1 MFKNGSKP
9 STEHWLLASWQY
21 CSQLLWP
28 FCMSEKFKFASKVAI
43 ALALAYLI
51 PMAMGWPQASTA
63 ATTVMLIASTGGR
76 RESLAV
82 GTYRVI
88 GTVIGAVIGLLL
100 VGLLI
105 QERLLYMFSVSVVV
119 SLVFYLRNAYQRDPT
134 VFMLTGVMILMVSN
148 GGDAQGA
155 FLYGID
161 RAFATCFGVVVYT
174 LVSVFVFP
182 PRLERNLIDL
192 SQSLSN
198 KQRSLFE
205 LILSQHHGDVTP
217 IGRDAR
223 QQMIDELF
231 VAQSALEKRFQLL
244 SGECSDVSGY
254 RKEWLLVL
262 DYYKKN
268 TQLLIYSLDNHKEDA
283 VDFSC
288 YFNDYQQSI
297 DAVTRKFNLADK
309 AWVDKSLKIDEQA
322 LALQVNDE
330 SINDLTHLQRA
341 EVFSF
346 AYLLNQMNTH
356 LSRLGICISCIDSVT
371 GSVPFN
377 EVSLQRQ
384 DRFLWWD
391 AENAKTAIKVFV
403 IYWVSGLI
411 WIYFNPPG
419 GYSFVIFSVIFTS
432 ILSFL
437 PVHPKLLLMLFSFT
451 FFFAMP
457 AYLFI
462 LPNLTHWLA
471 LGIFLFI
478 YTFIAFYLFKGP
490 VIIFFLMG
498 LFVLGIDNQMNYNF
512 AVLLNIIILFYMV
525 VFMIILSHYFPF
537 NCRAEHLCLV
547 MKERYFRHITK
558 GMTQYILGADSYWNR
573 FKSSWH
579 IGVINA
585 TLPKLLLWMNKLDKR
600 YFSGTS
606 PEAIKDFGR
615 ACQSLTDHFN
625 LFTRVDIQLTHNPLV
640 YLVRQAYQDNALL
653 KMTSVLANENNED
666 SFKSDFEDDYQQ
678 HDQWERLLVQFIN
691 DVNISVYSQREIAT
705 FYIFLNLHR
714 NIFDAI
720 IQCQSAYDKIH
731 WHELRQ
737 KRF

>member
-1 MFKNGSKP
+1 
-9 STEHWLLASWQY
+9 
-21 CSQLLWP
+21 
-28 FCMSEKFKFASKVAI
+28 MSAKFTFASKVAL

-174 LVSVFVFP
+174 LVSVFMFP
-182 PRLERNLIDL
+182 QRLERNLIDL
-192 SQSLSN
+192 SQALSA

-205 LILSQHHGDVTP
+205 LMLSQHHGHATP

-223 QQMIDELF
+223 QQMTDELF
-231 VAQSALEKRFQLL
+231 AAQSALEQRFQLL
-244 SGECSDVSGY
+244 SYECSDVSGCL
-254 RKEWLLVL
+254 KEWQLAL

-268 TQLLIYSLDNHKEDA
+268 TQLLIYSIDNHKTDA
-283 VDFSC
+283 VDFSR
-288 YFNDYQQSI
+288 YFNGYQQSI
-297 DAVTRKFNLADK
+297 DAVTQKFTLSDN
-309 AWVDKSLKIDEQA
+309 AWMDKSLKIDEQA
-322 LALQVNDE
+322 LELQLNDE
-330 SINDLTHLQRA
+330 SINELAHLQRA
-341 EVFSF
+341 EIFSF
-346 AYLLNQMNTH
+346 AYLLNQMNIN
-356 LSRLGICISCIDSVT
+356 LSRLGIIISCIDSVT
-371 GSVPFN
+371 GSVPFK

-419 GYSFVIFSVIFTS
+419 GYSFVIFSVIFTA

-437 PVHPKLLLMLFSFT
+437 PVHPKLLLLLFSFT

-457 AYLFI
+457 AYVFI

-471 LGIFLFI
+471 LGVFLFL

-512 AVLLNIIILFYMV
+512 AILLNIMMLFYMV
-525 VFMIILSHYFPF
+525 VFMIVLTHYFPF
-537 NCRAEHLCLV
+537 NCRAEHLFLV
-547 MKERYFRHITK
+547 MKERYFRHVTK
-558 GMTQYILGADSYWNR
+558 GMTQYQLGADSYLNR
-573 FKSSWH
+573 VKLSWH
-579 IGVINA
+579 ISAMNA
-585 TLPKLLLWMNKLDKR
+585 TLPKLLLWMNKLDKD
-600 YFSGTS
+600 YFSGIS
-606 PEAIKDFGR
+606 PEALKGFGH

-625 LFTRVDIQLTHNPLV
+625 LFIRADIQLTHNPLV
-640 YLVRQAYQDNALL
+640 HLVRQDYQENTLL
-653 KMTSVLANENNED
+653 KMTLALANQNNKD
-666 SFKSDFEDDYQQ
+666 LFRPDFEDYGQNYQ
-678 HDQWERLLVQFIN
+678 QWERLLIQFFNHVDIAE
-691 DVNISVYSQREIAT
+691 YSQREIAT

-720 IQCQSAYDKIH
+720 NQCKSAYDKVD
-731 WHELRQ
+731 WHALRQ